1 MNSALPDK
9 QFFSVPEIAA
19 TGLASVQTLRR
30 EIKLKRLL
38 AHRVR
43 NAYVISRAGLETYL
57 QSCQVDGGY
66 DYLLRAVFDAWDLLT
81 TEQKQ
86 ELVQSLNAL
95 VQQDQ
100 NVNRVLTTEVV
111 TEHVG

>member
-9 QFFSVPEIAA
+9 QFFSVSEVAA
-19 TGLASVQTLRR
+19 TGLASVETLRR
-30 EIKLKRLL
+30 EIKLGRLPS
-38 AHRVR
+38 HRVR
-43 NAYVISRAGLETYL
+43 NSYVISRAGLETYL
-57 QSCQVDGGY
+57 QRCQVDGGY
-66 DYLLRAVFDAWDLLT
+66 DYLLRAVRDAWDLLT
-81 TEQKQ
+81 VGQKQ

-100 NVNRVLTTEVV
+100 SFNRVLTTEVV